1 MYKKDLER
9 RYYKKAL
16 KRRYYVEYCP
26 YGVNIA
32 HQSFGGNAF
41 HYYAFNSKRE
51 RESWL
56 NRHDSDQSSG
66 VVAAPITR
74 RDMEGRI
81 GKFRV
86 ITANSHLGNE
96 KPIFTDILYDV
107 VSEKQ
112 AARMGLAYWEHE

>member
-1 MYKKDLER
+1 MCQYKKN
-9 RYYKKAL
+9 L

-41 HYYAFNSKRE
+41 HYYAFDNKGE
-51 RESWL
+51 REAWL
-56 NRHDSDQSSG
+56 ERHDYDQSSG

-74 RDMEGRI
+74 REI
-81 GKFRV
+81 ESHISKFRV

-96 KPIFTDILYDV
+96 APLFTDIRYEV
-107 VSEKQ
+107 ISEKQ
-112 AARMGLAYWEHE
+112 ATHMGLAYWEHE